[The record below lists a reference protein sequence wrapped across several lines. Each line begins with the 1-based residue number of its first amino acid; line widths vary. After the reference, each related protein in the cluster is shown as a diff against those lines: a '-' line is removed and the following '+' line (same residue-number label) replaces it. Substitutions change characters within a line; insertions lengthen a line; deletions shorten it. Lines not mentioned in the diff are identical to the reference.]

1 MPLKGF
7 QPKEV
12 RVEQAPAMVAP
23 AQQEAAQQLSSLSGR
38 LEQFS
43 QAMFQKQAEVVA
55 DKAKDQAL
63 KDSAAGVPFHKEEVY
78 TVYGKAYNNTLSAT
92 YASNAELSI
101 SQKAQEFSLQFEND
115 PVGYSQAMDSYVGGL
130 VKNAPT
136 PSLKT
141 VIGIYGKKT
150 SNSGFGKLAIKEH
163 NELRE
168 AQALT
173 FVNSWA
179 NAVPIISD
187 MLHNGDM
194 AGAALHIESKLFQ
207 GQKMVDAGLITAKDL
222 ITLSKGSK
230 FTITNET
237 SLKDFDVL
245 LAEGNIDKASEV
257 LVGLK
262 EVNNPE
268 MDMNENKKTYADHL
282 KRMNS
287 YLTQQKAIK
296 TAQGKSANIAL
307 GDGTK
312 VYKAG
317 KYPDNMDE
325 LESQKHLASE
335 TKQHEFEIAKQV
347 HEETQKVDSLTITEK
362 EDVYNTLKRTKEADR
377 IGVEVMDE
385 IGKDLKD
392 LRTMADSDVVGLA
405 VRDGVIPAP
414 LNMGV
419 QDGIEGL
426 IQGLG
431 QMEGYTH
438 VLKAKY
444 GEAYNNMMSKG
455 DAKSWA
461 DFMNSPKIGV
471 AKKIEVIEAIEINHP
486 ENATLIFNQIGGK
499 NAPTFGFS
507 AALSIS
513 GNKEAARVAM
523 LGKGA
528 DVVVPGDYAEEVKTR
543 LGNAFGGY
551 KSDLFNR
558 YYNGVMDYA
567 KGMALEGEQISSA
580 GNDIDDTFANSIGE
594 IQTYNDKDTI
604 LPQGTTTNEFEKW
617 LDNIEIP
624 GQPELQEGLQ
634 SITTGIFD
642 WRSGNL
648 QLMFYAPGEYMIRLR
663 NNGKP
668 VIHLNEDGTPYILK
682 YPKAK

>member
-1 MPLKGF
+1 MSELKSF

-12 RVEQAPAMVAP
+12 RVAQPPAMIAPAA
-23 AQQEAAQQLSSLSGR
+23 AEAAQQLSSLSGR

-78 TVYGKAYNNTLSAT
+78 TIYGKAYNNTLSAT

-101 SQKAQEFSLQFEND
+101 SQKAQEYSLQFDND

-150 SNSGFGKLAIKEH
+150 SNAGFGRLAIKE
-163 NELRE
+163 NRELKE
-168 AQALT
+168 YQVQT
-173 FVNSWA
+173 FINSWA
-179 NAVPIISD
+179 NAVPQISD
-187 MLHNGDM
+187 MLHRGDT
-194 AGAALHIESKLFQ
+194 AGAALYIDSKLGQ
-207 GQKMVDAGLITAKDL
+207 GQTMVDAGLLEASQL
-222 ITLSKGSK
+222 VQLSKGSK

-237 SLKDFDVL
+237 SLKDFDAL
-245 LAEGNIDKASEV
+245 LEEGKIEKAQEI
-257 LVGLK
+257 LAGLK

-268 MDMNENKKTYADHL
+268 MDMKENKKTYADHL
-282 KRMNS
+282 RRMS
-287 YLTQQKAIK
+287 TYLTQQKAIR
-296 TAQGKSANIAL
+296 TAQGASANIL
-307 GDGTK
+307 IGDAIK
-312 VYKAG
+312 VYKG
-317 KYPDNMDE
+317 EKYPDNIDE
-325 LESQKHLASE
+325 IESQKHLASE
-335 TKQHEFEIAKQV
+335 TKQHELEIAEKV
-347 HEETQKVDSLTITEK
+347 FEETQKVAGLTITEK
-362 EDVYNTLKRTKEADR
+362 EDVYNVWEGTEEADR
-377 IGVEVMDE
+377 VGVEVTE
-385 IGKDLKD
+385 ALGKELKD
-392 LRTMADSDVVGLA
+392 LRTMADSDIVGLA
-405 VRDGVIPAP
+405 VRDGIIPAP

-426 IQGLG
+426 LQGLD
-431 QMEGYTH
+431 QMKGYTH

-444 GEAYNNMMSKG
+444 GEAYTNMMSKG

-461 DFMNSPKIGV
+461 DYMNSPKIPV
-471 AKKIEVIEAIEINHP
+471 ANKIEIIDAIEREHP

-499 NAPTFGFS
+499 NAPTFGFA

-528 DVVVPGDYAEEVKTR
+528 DVLIPSGYTTELKTR

-551 KSDLFNR
+551 QSDLYNR
-558 YYNGVMDYA
+558 YFNGTMDYA
-567 KGMALEGEQISSA
+567 KGMALEGEPMDESYDGI
-580 GNDIDDTFANSIGE
+580 NMVLKNSIGE
-594 IQTYNDKDTI
+594 IETYNDKDTI
-604 LPQGTTTNEFEKW
+604 LPQGVEVNEFENW

-634 SITTGIFD
+634 DITDFFGTGD
-642 WRSGNL
+642 L
-648 QLMFYAPGEYMIRLR
+648 QLMFYAPGEYMVRAR

-668 VIHLNEDGTPYILK
+668 IIHRNEDGTPFILK

>member
-7 QPKEV
+7 EPKEV
-12 RVEQAPAMVAP
+12 RAAQAPAMVAP
-23 AQQEAAQQLSSLSGR
+23 AQAEAAQQLNTLSSR
-38 LEQFS
+38 LENFS

-101 SQKAQEFSLQFEND
+101 SRKAQEFSLQYSND
-115 PVGYSQAMDSYVGGL
+115 PVGYGQAMDGYVDGL

-150 SNSGFGKLAIKEH
+150 SNSGFGNLARKE
-163 NELRE
+163 NKELRDYQ
-168 AQALT
+168 AQT
-173 FVNSWA
+173 FIDSWA
-179 NAVPIISD
+179 NAVPQISD
-187 MLHNGDM
+187 MLHKGDT
-194 AGAALHIESKLFQ
+194 AGASVFIDAKLTQ
-207 GQKMVDAGLITAKDL
+207 GQAMVDAGLITAQQL
-222 ITLSKGSK
+222 VQLSKGSK

-237 SLKDFDVL
+237 SLKNFDAL
-245 LAEGNIDKASEV
+245 LEGGMIEEAGGILAK
-257 LVGLK
+257 LK
-262 EVNNPE
+262 EVNDPN

-282 KRMNS
+282 RRMNS
-287 YLTQQKAIK
+287 YLTNQKAVH
-296 TAQGKSANIAL
+296 TAQGKVANIAL
-307 GDGTK
+307 GDGIK

-317 KYPDNMDE
+317 KYPDNIDE

-335 TKQHEFEIAKQV
+335 TKQHEFEIAQKV
-347 HEETQKVDSLTITEK
+347 HDETQKVEGLTITQK
-362 EDVYNTLKRTKEADR
+362 EDLYNTLEGTEEADR
-377 IGVEVMDE
+377 IGVEVMEE

-392 LRTMADSDVVGLA
+392 QRTMADNDVVGLA

-419 QDGIEGL
+419 QDGLEGL
-426 IQGLG
+426 MQGLE

-455 DAKSWA
+455 DAKSWS
-461 DFMNSPKIGV
+461 DFMNSPKIPV
-471 AKKIEVIEAIEINHP
+471 AKKIEVIEAIEVNHP

-499 NAPTFGFS
+499 NAPTFGFA

-528 DVVVPGDYAEEVKTR
+528 DVLVPSGYATEVKTK

-567 KGMALEGEQISSA
+567 KGMALEGEPMDESSSGIETA
-580 GNDIDDTFANSIGE
+580 LENSIGIME
-594 IQTYNDKDTI
+594 TYNDKDTI
-604 LPQGTTTNEFEKW
+604 LPQGTSVNEFENW
-617 LDNIEIP
+617 LDNIQVP
-624 GQPELQEGLQ
+624 GNLNLQDGLQ
-634 SITTGIFD
+634 DITDFFGTGD
-642 WRSGNL
+642 L
-648 QLMFYAPGEYMIRLR
+648 QLMFYAPGEYMIRSR

-668 VIHLNEDGTPYILK
+668 TIHMNEDGTPFVLK